1 MDAAALDRLVQMAR
15 EVAERAYVPAS
26 NFRVGAVL
34 VTADGRTFAG
44 CNVENASFGLT
55 MCAERGAVGRAIAE
69 GAERFVRCVIFTDTA
84 DATYPCG
91 ACRQVLAEFGPDMEI
106 VLSNRTGVVHRVS
119 LRDLLPEPFRF

>member
-1 MDAAALDRLVQMAR
+1 MDDAALDVQVAMVR

-26 NFRVGAVL
+26 NFRVGAML
-34 VTADGRTFAG
+34 VTDDGRTFSG
-44 CNVENASFGLT
+44 CNVENASYGLT
-55 MCAERGAVGRAIAE
+55 MCAERGAVSRAIAD
-69 GAERFVRCVIFTDTA
+69 GAQRFVRCVIFTDTA

-106 VLSNRTGVVHRVS
+106 VLSNRTGVVQRVS